1 MLQFAVLLVSLN
13 DENRFFIESL
23 YRRYRDYM
31 YKTASAILQNPH
43 DAEDAVMDVMCKIIK
58 YITKFDGA
66 SDTQIQNQI
75 VIGIRIATQRRA
87 IDYYNARKKRNKYEL
102 YPDDS
107 DEETVHEI
115 EDVAGDPNEIILNRE
130 MQSTVQKALLLLPQA
145 QKDAINLVYYSGY
158 TIAEAA
164 DFMNITAGALRGR
177 IHKAKIKLKQ
187 ILGSELYDKQ

>member
-13 DENRFFIESL
+13 DEDRFFIESL

-115 EDVAGDPNEIILNRE
+115 EDVAGDPNEIILNRK
-130 MQSTVQKALLLLPQA
+130 T
-145 QKDAINLVYYSGY
+145 
-158 TIAEAA
+158 
-164 DFMNITAGALRGR
+164 
-177 IHKAKIKLKQ
+177 
-187 ILGSELYDKQ
+187 

>member
-1 MLQFAVLLVSLN
+1 
-13 DENRFFIESL
+13 
-23 YRRYRDYM
+23 M

-102 YPDDS
+102 YPNDS

>member
-1 MLQFAVLLVSLN
+1 M
-13 DENRFFIESL
+13 
-23 YRRYRDYM
+23 
-31 YKTASAILQNPH
+31 
-43 DAEDAVMDVMCKIIK
+43 
-58 YITKFDGA
+58 
-66 SDTQIQNQI
+66 
-75 VIGIRIATQRRA
+75 
-87 IDYYNARKKRNKYEL
+87 